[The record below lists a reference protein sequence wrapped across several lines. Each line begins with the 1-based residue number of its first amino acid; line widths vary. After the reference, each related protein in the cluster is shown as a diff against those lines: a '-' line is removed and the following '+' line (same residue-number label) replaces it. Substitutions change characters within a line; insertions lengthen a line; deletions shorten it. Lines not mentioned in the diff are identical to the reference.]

1 MTDSIRRR
9 LESLISDSG
18 MFRAGQQDERLRL
31 CHLIDMR
38 IDTLRS
44 LGSVPHVSA
53 RCEELLRIR
62 QALSDHQ

>member
-1 MTDSIRRR
+1 MSDIRQR
-9 LESLISDSG
+9 LEALISDSG

-31 CHLIDMR
+31 CHLIDAR

-44 LGSVPHVSA
+44 IGSVPHVSA

>member
-1 MTDSIRRR
+1 MNDIRRR
-9 LESLISDSG
+9 LEALISDSG
-18 MFRAGQQDERLRL
+18 MFRAGQQEERLRL

-38 IDTLRS
+38 IDTLRTI
-44 LGSVPHVSA
+44 GNPTHVRA

>member
-9 LESLISDSG
+9 LESLITDSG
-18 MFRAGQQDERLRL
+18 MFRAGQQEERLRL
-31 CHLIDMR
+31 CRLIDVR

-44 LGSVPHVSA
+44 RGSVPHVSA

-62 QALSDHQ
+62 QALHDHQ